1 MVNVNAAKYWDQKP
15 LKLSLWILNPKFPIK
30 ERVPFVANT
39 SVAKIVTLNR
49 LPLLIVSISFIVLS
63 TASKLVGGKTSF
75 KRKNTWSWNPSMG
88 INGIKVNKKIIPGN
102 NAKR

>member
-1 MVNVNAAKYWDQKP
+1 MTN
-15 LKLSLWILNPKFPIK
+15 ILKFPIK

-75 KRKNTWSWNPSMG
+75 KRKNT
-88 INGIKVNKKIIPGN
+88 
-102 NAKR
+102 